1 MKLSITLVD
10 SGEVGGGSGKLSTN
24 NPFLICCQKFCFIH

>member
-24 NPFLICCQKFCFIH
+24 NPFLLPEIPFY